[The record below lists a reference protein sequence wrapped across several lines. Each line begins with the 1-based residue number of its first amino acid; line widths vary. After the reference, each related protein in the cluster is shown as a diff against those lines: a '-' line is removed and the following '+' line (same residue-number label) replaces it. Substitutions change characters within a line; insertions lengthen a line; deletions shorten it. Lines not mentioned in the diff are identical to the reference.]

1 MRHWLNG
8 YENTHGYYQRR
19 PSTQY
24 ERYYFTESGYNSEG
38 RTGTVTNT
46 TELKEIYAQSVWG
59 KLPLVL
65 RAMIATVNVIASIG
79 NQSST
84 MKTSADKLFL
94 FSSREL
100 FGQTSPASI
109 ANEVDLNG
117 NSNYYSLPFFVNNN
131 TFGYRIKNMPGS
143 TSGDWWW
150 CRSSEPA
157 NSTLFRYVNFNGT
170 SNNYGAGFSGGV
182 VFGFCIGIP
191 QSS

>member
-1 MRHWLNG
+1 MEYPKDCVIDIILH
-8 YENTHGYYQRR
+8 Q
-19 PSTQY
+19 
-24 ERYYFTESGYNSEG
+24 
-38 RTGTVTNT
+38 V
-46 TELKEIYAQSVWG
+46 YAQSVWC

-150 CRSSEPA
+150 CRSSEPSSSTYFRGVYING
-157 NSTLFRYVNFNGT
+157 NSG
-170 SNNYGAGFSGGV
+170 NYYADSSSGV